1 MGLKDYYY
9 CSSNTTFKFDF
20 YVGIEEEK
28 EIKTRL
34 PGNV

>member
-9 CSSNTTFKFDF
+9 CSSNTTFKFNF
-20 YVGIEEEK
+20 YVCIEEEK

-34 PGNV
+34 LGGV